1 MTADTVL
8 ELRQLVKVLRMW
20 RPSPPEEAQ
29 ALTPFLFEIK
39 ELVMEYAKRIV
50 ARQRVKALRQ
60 GLPSSGSAEEGN

>member
-8 ELRQLVKVLRMW
+8 ELRQLVKVLPMW

-39 ELVMEYAKRIV
+39 ELVMEYAK
-50 ARQRVKALRQ
+50 
-60 GLPSSGSAEEGN
+60 